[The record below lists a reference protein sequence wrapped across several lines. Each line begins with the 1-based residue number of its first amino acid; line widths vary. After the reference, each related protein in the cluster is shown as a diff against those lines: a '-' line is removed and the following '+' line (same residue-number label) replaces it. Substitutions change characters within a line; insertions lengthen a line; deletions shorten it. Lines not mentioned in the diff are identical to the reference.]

1 MNTSERKAGNI
12 YYFLRYLTDFSM
24 PRGITDRL
32 NKLQETIT
40 ELHNLRIRYDRLG
53 RDLNCFETDRRYYK
67 RISYDAPFTSYLPKK
82 INSQL
87 DLLRRIGE
95 PGEIISFPDKREAH
109 SIQAVSGQLAS
120 TPKDK

>member
-1 MNTSERKAGNI
+1 MNASERKAGNI
-12 YYFLRYLTDFSM
+12 YYFLLYLTDFSM

-32 NKLQETIT
+32 SKPQETIT
-40 ELHNLRIRYDRLG
+40 ELHNLRIRYDRLS
-53 RDLNCFETDRRYYK
+53 RDLNCFETARRYYK

-95 PGEIISFPDKREAH
+95 PGEIIFFPDKRETH